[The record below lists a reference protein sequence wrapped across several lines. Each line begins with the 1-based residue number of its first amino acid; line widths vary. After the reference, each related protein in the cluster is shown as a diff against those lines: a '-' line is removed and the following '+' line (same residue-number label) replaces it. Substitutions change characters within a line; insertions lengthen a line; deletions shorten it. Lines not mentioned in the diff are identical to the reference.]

1 MIRALWT
8 GVFLAGTACGRSPST
23 EPSGDPA
30 SAPPDRAAGAKTQA
44 GLVGAGMLTASGV
57 LLGIIDDPPRV
68 WLHSAA
74 GDRSWVAPARIGAL
88 ASGAKPAEVVVAAAW
103 PEARVPSAEVW
114 WLVEGVAQRHCSWK
128 APPAERWRAQPRG
141 ASSVLALSD
150 GAVVTGV
157 DGSLVQ
163 FDASC
168 RATVLHAEGC
178 CEDER
183 PLRLRGDARAWAAI
197 DLGGQ
202 RVYPAG
208 NDGGAA
214 VCVPVLDGATVR
226 GNGWRAQLPTE
237 QRDVRVLDWSESCDA
252 VLLAAGA
259 RAWVCRTSGCAR
271 VR

>member
-8 GVFLAGTACGRSPST
+8 GALLVGTACGRSPSN
-23 EPSGDPA
+23 EPSGNSA
-30 SAPPDRAAGAKTQA
+30 STPDQAGAKPQA
-44 GLVGAGMLTASGV
+44 GLVGAGTLLASDV
-57 LLGIIDDPPRV
+57 LLGIVDDPPHV

-88 ASGAKPAEVVVAAAW
+88 ASGATPAEVVVAAAW

-128 APPAERWRAQPRG
+128 APPAEHWRAQPRG
-141 ASSVLALSD
+141 ASSVLALPD
-150 GAVVTGV
+150 GAVVAGV

-168 RATVLHAEGC
+168 RVTVLHAEGC

-202 RVYPAG
+202 RVYPTG
-208 NDGGAA
+208 NAHGAA
-214 VCVPVLDGATVR
+214 ACVPVLDGATVG
-226 GNGWRAQLPTE
+226 GNGWRAHVPTA
-237 QRDVRVLDWSESCDA
+237 QHDARVLDWSESCDA
-252 VLLAAGA
+252 VLLAAGT
-259 RAWVCRTSGCAR
+259 RAWICRAAGCAR